1 MYAVL
6 EEIEDGMACLV
17 PDSREKPLYIPVTSI
32 PEPYE
37 IGDVFLVEESQGAQE
52 VYLKRDSDER
62 ERRLEANR
70 SKRKRLLNMSHNKK
84 PDKKN

>member
-37 IGDVFLVEESQGAQE
+37 IGDVFLVEESQGSQE